1 MSLRIASASLPA
13 PASAMRLLRPSSPP
27 TLATAPSHFTLHSLP
42 SENALRT
49 LCETTG
55 VDTGVQCHCT
65 IHRRIEHTH
74 THTHTHTHAFMCVCV
89 CVYTQVMKLG
99 VQCHHQPWRT
109 EAEVIPRHRPA
120 LRHLQRCV
128 PQCMHE
134 DASQYT
140 EKRRKSRM
148 IYFK

>member
-1 MSLRIASASLPA
+1 M
-13 PASAMRLLRPSSPP
+13 
-27 TLATAPSHFTLHSLP
+27 
-42 SENALRT
+42 
-49 LCETTG
+49 C
-55 VDTGVQCHCT
+55 VQYHCT
-65 IHRRIEHTH
+65 VHMHTQH
-74 THTHTHTHAFMCVCV
+74 VCMCVCTNMYV
-89 CVYTQVMKLG
+89 CEYKQAMKLG
-99 VQCHHQPWRT
+99 VQCHHQPLRT

-148 IYFK
+148 IYWRTAGVMASLP